1 MNAGFASV
9 LILGALAASSA
20 SAQTYIGGS
29 FGDSGDMAMRFF
41 GGYAFTPYLSAEIG
55 FGTLGT
61 VSASTGES
69 ADLSMADLSL
79 IASRPIGNRF
89 SMHARLGAYYGATEV
104 PTTRAVANDNAVP
117 CPVAPPGFPQPLCP
131 PPASSSER
139 GWQGGHNSDLTYG
152 LGLDYAMTET
162 GTLRIE
168 WQRFQNFGGGG
179 GPKLDVDL
187 FSIGVLVHVQ

>member
-1 MNAGFASV
+1 MSASRFASA

-20 SAQTYIGGS
+20 WAQAYIGGS
-29 FGDSGDMAMRFF
+29 FGDSGDLAMRFF
-41 GGYAFTPYLSAEIG
+41 GGYAFTPYLAAEIG

-61 VSASTGES
+61 VATGAGDS
-69 ADLSMADLSL
+69 ADLSFADLSL

-104 PTTRAVANDNAVP
+104 PSRVVADTDNTVP
-117 CPVAPPGFPQPLCP
+117 CPIAPPGLPQPLCP

-152 LGLDYAMTET
+152 LGLDYAMTA
-162 GTLRIE
+162 GTLRVE
-168 WQRFQNFGGGG
+168 WQRFQNFGGAG